1 MGLKRMG
8 RRHEGPEH
16 DTQRPR
22 WRTVW
27 SEEPSTSQVRLWC
40 GKAGELVSNGQVGH
54 CPDVDGLYKNGCQHS
69 SPGSKAIFSEE
80 STLSKPLKSRASNPN
95 VLFQM
100 R

>member
-40 GKAGELVSNGQVGH
+40 GRLGSWSLMGRWATVQMWMDYTKMVASILLQEARPSLVKTA
-54 CPDVDGLYKNGCQHS
+54 L
-69 SPGSKAIFSEE
+69 SPS
-80 STLSKPLKSRASNPN
+80 L
-95 VLFQM
+95 
-100 R
+100 